1 MTIDPEKNVP
11 ESNLEPAAASDSAK
25 VNGNSAHP
33 CAAGQQGAPVPAH
46 ENAPVPEEEIST
58 APPIVFDDAP
68 EQREE
73 HVILEPEEEDVSPQI
88 DPGYSSLQSFLSFIV
103 IALFVITFVV
113 QAFQIPSESMERTLL
128 IGDYLLVDKVH
139 FGSTTGPLSHLLPYR
154 DIRRGDIVVF
164 HYPIDP
170 TQHFVKRVIGI
181 PGDHIRVVDKNVYV
195 NEVYAPESYV
205 IHKTPNY
212 EPFRDNFP
220 VENDYTGQEDRK
232 WRGSMRQYLNH
243 GELVVPPGE
252 YFVMGDNRDLSL
264 DSRYWG
270 FVPRDNIVGRPLV
283 IYLSLREGREPHPYA
298 ADNPSFGSGSVLAH
312 VWQFARWDR
321 MFHLVR

>member
-11 ESNLEPAAASDSAK
+11 ESSLEPAAGDAVAMNGHAAPPHTAEPQEAS
-25 VNGNSAHP
+25 
-33 CAAGQQGAPVPAH
+33 VPAH
-46 ENAPVPEEEIST
+46 ENIPLPEAEIST

-68 EQREE
+68 EQNKE
-73 HVILEPEEEDVSPQI
+73 HVILEDEDELVSSQL
-88 DPGYSSLQSFLSFIV
+88 DPSYSSLQSFLSVIV

-139 FGSTTGPLSHLLPYR
+139 FGSTTGALSHLLPYR
-154 DIRRGDIVVF
+154 EIRRGDIVVF
-164 HYPIDP
+164 HYPVDP

-181 PGDHIRVVDKNVYV
+181 PGDHIRMVDKNVYV
-195 NEVYAPESYV
+195 NGVYEPESYV
-205 IHKTPNY
+205 IHKIPNY

-220 VENDYTGQEDRK
+220 MENDYTGQEDRK
-232 WRGSMRQYLNH
+232 WRGAMRQYLSH
-243 GELVVPPGE
+243 GELVVPPGQ
-252 YFVMGDNRDLSL
+252 YFVMGDNRDQSL

-270 FVPRDNIVGRPLV
+270 FVPRNNIVGRPLV
-283 IYLSLREGREPHPYA
+283 IYLSLREGREPHPYS

-321 MFHLVR
+321 IFHLVR